1 MLSAKFK
8 KISKKTLNSQ
18 QFYYWLSF
26 LIPTIAFFAYF
37 ACNNFN
43 ILTVDLGQQYV
54 DFFAFLR
61 RNLFSHPLELIYS
74 FNNGMGN
81 SMIAS
86 NAYYLLSPFNLL
98 IFLFSPGNIPI
109 AILTIIS
116 IKIGACGLSGY
127 YYWKKQDIEPFYA
140 LAASIAYALS
150 GYVIANHFNL
160 MWLDSIILLPLLI
173 NAINQILNKEKNH
186 LILVTFGLWVTN
198 FYTGIMALFFGFL
211 YFLSKIF
218 FVKKGERWTI
228 VKNYLGK
235 SILASF
241 LSAFVLLPTFFE
253 LLSGK
258 ANSSVNWNLSWQFN
272 APDQLSKL
280 IDGAYNFHEMEAGL
294 PNIFMTMPFLL
305 FLIAYFLSKK
315 IAWQNKLVNGIL
327 LLFLLLSLIFT
338 PLVLLW
344 HLGQFP
350 IWYPA
355 RFSFVLIFFCLDLG
369 IIFLKNEHGLTWPSK
384 IILAILSLGLVCCW
398 TFLQNN
404 FAFITDTNLIVSSA
418 FIVISLLFIF
428 FIFTH
433 HAFAGIFLYSVVVA
447 EAIISMVLSLNNL
460 SYQEN
465 YDFKNYL
472 ENTTLLTQNLNKK
485 DHILFRTEKNFYRSD
500 DDPFTSNYNGI
511 TNFNSI
517 TNAKVLNLL
526 ANLGYLHNSNSV
538 TNNGG
543 TPLTESLLG
552 IKYYIEPNYDRGE
565 FSKKKQLI
573 FNNNIHRLDLDNYP
587 IISDYSQLAL
597 LKNNEALPLTF
608 LIKENTNKTK
618 FVQDNPVYN
627 QELLFQRIT
636 GSKQKLF
643 KNIDWPDP
651 QTHGVNAWPGSWMQ
665 YDRKKHAKQSTIS
678 FNLPIDYNGSYYL
691 ELPNG
696 VDENLIDLFINNQ
709 QVDFVTRDGQN
720 RLINIANNNK
730 GRNVKISF
738 TLKENNLNLNTA
750 NIWCLNTIKM
760 NRILTRFN
768 QKQPRTYQKNSL
780 VLQTSTFKIKE
791 NKIFASSIPYS
802 PNWFI
807 FDHGKLVHKRLFANT
822 FLSTKLAQGTHRLTF
837 VYLPIAFLIGI
848 LISLISL
855 VYLKLHLD

>member
-1 MLSAKFK
+1 MIVTKSQQFSK
-8 KISKKTLNSQ
+8 KIFNSH
-18 QFYYWLSF
+18 QFYYWISF
-26 LIPTIAFFAYF
+26 LIPTIAFFTYF

-98 IFLFSPGNIPI
+98 LFLFSPSNIPF

-116 IKIGACGLSGY
+116 LKIGTCGLTSF
-127 YYWKKQDIEPFYA
+127 YYWKKQTINKFYA

-150 GYVIANHFNL
+150 GYVVANHFNL

-173 NAINQILNKEKNH
+173 NTIDQTLNTEKSH

-198 FYTGIMALFFGFL
+198 FYTGIMTLFFGFL
-211 YFLSKIF
+211 YFLSKLF
-218 FVKKGERWTI
+218 FLEKDIRWNVT
-228 VKNYLGK
+228 KTYLGK

-241 LSAFVLLPTFFE
+241 LSAFVLLPSFFE
-253 LLSGK
+253 LISGK
-258 ANSSVNWNLSWQFN
+258 ASGNANWSLSWQFN
-272 APDQLSKL
+272 APEQLSKL

-294 PNIFMTMPFLL
+294 PNIFMTTPFLL
-305 FLIAYFLSKK
+305 LLFAYFLSKK
-315 IAWQNKLVNGIL
+315 ISWQHKLANGIL

-338 PLVLLW
+338 PFVLLW

-355 RFSFVLIFFCLDLG
+355 RFSFVLIFFCLNLG
-369 IIFLKNEHGLTWPSK
+369 IIFLKNKQTLTWPSK
-384 IILAILSLGLVCCW
+384 IILAILSLALVCYW
-398 TFLQNN
+398 TFFQND
-404 FAFITDTNLIVSSA
+404 FAFITDTNLIISSA
-418 FIVISLLFIF
+418 FIIISLLFIF
-428 FIFTH
+428 FIYAH
-433 HAFAGIFLYSVVVA
+433 HAFSGAFLYSVVA
-447 EAIISMVLSLNNL
+447 IEAIISMVLSLNNL

-465 YDFKNYL
+465 RDFKNYL
-472 ENTTLLTQNLNKK
+472 ENTSALTQSLTKK
-485 DHILFRTEKNFYRSD
+485 DHSLFRSEKNFYRSD

-526 ANLGYLHNSNSV
+526 TNLGYLHNSNSV

-543 TPLTESLLG
+543 TPLTDSLLG
-552 IKYYIEPNYDRGE
+552 IKYYIEPNYDRE
-565 FSKKKQLI
+565 EAPKSKRLV

-587 IISDYSQLAL
+587 IVSDYSQLSL
-597 LKNNEALPLTF
+597 LKNKAALPLAF
-608 LIKENTNKTK
+608 LTANAPGKIK
-618 FVQDNPVYN
+618 FVQDNPVHN
-627 QELLFQRIT
+627 QELLFQKIT
-636 GSKQKLF
+636 GSSQKLF

-651 QTHGVNAWPGSWMQ
+651 QTVGVNAWPGGWMQ
-665 YDRKKHAKQSTIS
+665 YDRKKNAKQSTIT
-678 FNLPIDYNGSYYL
+678 FNLKIDNDGSYYL

-696 VDENLIDLFINNQ
+696 VDENQIDLFINNEQ
-709 QVDFVTRDGQN
+709 IDLVTRDGQSH
-720 RLINIANNNK
+720 LINIANYSK
-730 GRNVKISF
+730 GRKVKISF
-738 TLKENNLNLNTA
+738 TLKENGLNLNAA
-750 NIWCLNTIKM
+750 NIWCLNINKM
-760 NRILTRFN
+760 NQILTQFN
-768 QKQPRTYQKNSL
+768 HNQPQIYKRNPL
-780 VLQTSTFKIKE
+780 VLQTSAFKTK
-791 NKIFASSIPYS
+791 KASLLATTIPYS
-802 PNWFI
+802 SNWFV
-807 FDHGKLVHKRLFANT
+807 FDRSKLINKKIFANT
-822 FLSTKLAQGTHRLTF
+822 FLGSQLDKGKHCLTF
-837 VYLPIAFLIGI
+837 VYIPVAFLIGI